1 MAKGST
7 KHFNDVVSKW
17 IAETEAE
24 SSEVYRETV
33 RGVVAKMQEEMPS
46 DSGNLRRSVTVS
58 LSQSMPLG
66 EPEEVFADPASA
78 NNALIDSLTMKD
90 EHVYVGV
97 RAAYGPRDNYGQVTG
112 DIKNRPGKFWFE
124 KTGAAFKAI
133 AKRVAATRGR
143 RVT

>member
-7 KHFNDVVSKW
+7 KDFTNAVDKW

-24 SSEVYRETV
+24 SNEIYRETV
-33 RGVVAKMQEEMPS
+33 RGVVAKMQEEMPHA
-46 DSGNLRRSVTVS
+46 SGNLRRSVTVS

-66 EPEEVFADPASA
+66 EPDEVFADPSAS
-78 NNALIDSLTMKD
+78 NNAVIDSLTLKD

-124 KTGAAFKAI
+124 KTGAAFKGI

-143 RVT
+143 RVK